1 MKLKYEKI
9 IRRDDG
15 SRVRI
20 EIEIR
25 NDHRTIE
32 YITAVFTCEKRKR
45 TWKPTYDRDGYN
57 YRGLG
62 MDGRKNFAYDSQ
74 FEAIS
79 NEELLAAKTEYWES
93 LRPSLAR

>member
-9 IRRDDG
+9 IRREDG

-20 EIEIR
+20 EIELR
-25 NDHRTIE
+25 NDHRSLE
-32 YITAVFTCEKRKR
+32 YITAVFTCKKRKR
-45 TWKPTYDRDGYN
+45 TWKPTYDRDGYH

-62 MDGRKNFAYDSQ
+62 MDERHEFAYDSQ
-74 FEAIS
+74 FLVIS
-79 NEELLAAKTEYWES
+79 KEELLEAKTEYWES